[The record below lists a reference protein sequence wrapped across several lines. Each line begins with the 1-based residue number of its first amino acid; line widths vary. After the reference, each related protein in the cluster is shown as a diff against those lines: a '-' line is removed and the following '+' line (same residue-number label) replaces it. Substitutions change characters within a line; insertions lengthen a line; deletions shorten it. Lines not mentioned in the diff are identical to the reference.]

1 MDLNGD
7 MLSEM
12 KQILYQKNNVYFHL
26 EWNIINKTNEQRE
39 TVIYTENK
47 YVIIKGEKVWW
58 RREISGED

>member
-1 MDLNGD
+1 MPFAIIWMDLNGD

-39 TVIYTENK
+39 TV
-47 YVIIKGEKVWW
+47 
-58 RREISGED
+58 